1 MLYGRPGG
9 RRGRSVGQ
17 NGRCDDSVS
26 VSSPSFASS
35 SKRLAA
41 ELGSARR
48 TLWSGPEAWRAP
60 ALGPTTIRAGAP
72 TPSAGDARDEA
83 VTAEAEAND
92 AAAAAVRRSAPNSA
106 VKCRHQN
113 DIDRGDTDISRAGSM
128 ANRRLFLG
136 DVTLRLFLRR
146 HGSRHAAV
154 ACRRR
159 FDQRPD
165 YGRHGQRQ
173 LAATGAPVRCLR
185 ILARNEFWRT
195 LQTRAVQVR
204 WWSVGVGV
212 CHRLPWPLAR
222 IQAAW

>member
-128 ANRRLFLG
+128 ANRRRTSSLPSHPCAKRVLA
-136 DVTLRLFLRR
+136 
-146 HGSRHAAV
+146 HAANSGGAGPMV
-154 ACRRR
+154 VGRRR
-159 FDQRPD
+159 RLPQIA
-165 YGRHGQRQ
+165 
-173 LAATGAPVRCLR
+173 LAAGEDTGSMV
-185 ILARNEFWRT
+185 NED
-195 LQTRAVQVR
+195 
-204 WWSVGVGV
+204 
-212 CHRLPWPLAR
+212 
-222 IQAAW
+222 